1 MRKQK
6 TNEVFKKCLACG
18 AVTPSKMQAEK
29 TIKFIAKD
37 LLEEENLSLNHSLPT
52 LLQDKSKLN
61 DQDTIQQIMNILT
74 DKSLTLIVKN
84 VFTENVRQE
93 IRDYKNL
100 FQQVDHFFRVQNIIN
115 FNFEIILVMSK

>member
-1 MRKQK
+1 
-6 TNEVFKKCLACG
+6 
-18 AVTPSKMQAEK
+18 MQAEK